1 MSKYNYEELIE
12 QIKNMGIKPSDTVI
26 IHSSMKSI
34 GDVEGGAD
42 TVIDAFKDYLAEEGL
57 LLIPAL
63 TYKETRKTLLF
74 DIENTVP
81 CIGIIPT
88 LAIKRK
94 DGIRSINPT
103 HSIMAFGKKAEE
115 YVAGEE
121 NLISPTAK
129 GGCFDRLADVNAKI
143 LLIRVGQERNTFIH
157 AIDEINNLH
166 RVSNKVYQIKTKL
179 KDGSIIDTPHH
190 PLNHTKEDLSVSH
203 HFPKFERILFQKG
216 AIKYNTFGDAKVQVC
231 DAKRMKEVIEELI
244 RLNPGYDLFMDDNI
258 PNTGELTRED

>member
-88 LAIKRK
+88 LATKRK

-103 HSIMAFGKKAEE
+103 HSIMAFGKKAAE

-121 NLISPTAK
+121 NLVSPTAK
-129 GGCFDRLADVNAKI
+129 GGCFDR
-143 LLIRVGQERNTFIH
+143 IH
-157 AIDEINNLH
+157 H
-166 RVSNKVYQIKTKL
+166 
-179 KDGSIIDTPHH
+179 IIP
-190 PLNHTKEDLSVSH
+190 
-203 HFPKFERILFQKG
+203 
-216 AIKYNTFGDAKVQVC
+216 
-231 DAKRMKEVIEELI
+231 
-244 RLNPGYDLFMDDNI
+244 
-258 PNTGELTRED
+258 